1 MDSSQFT
8 SRRANNEGMYSRVIV
23 LVAGRA
29 KETFSF
35 GIVCCLNQGISV
47 YFLSTKKE
55 RRGGGGVGRTGKDRL
70 AWLENSSV

>member
-1 MDSSQFT
+1 
-8 SRRANNEGMYSRVIV
+8 MYSRVIV

-55 RRGGGGVGRTGKDRL
+55 RRGGTGKDRL